1 MNALSAVELCV
12 SIDARPYLSAQC
24 GRGFGTWSMLTEF
37 ETPHDQTG
45 FDGFF
50 ARIGANL
57 KRGQVLQNHINVC
70 PHFLNMI
77 LQDLTPSCKKEF
89 FTCLIGP

>member
-1 MNALSAVELCV
+1 MNALSAVELRV
-12 SIDARPYLSAQC
+12 SIDVRRYLSIQC
-24 GRGFGTWSMLTEF
+24 GRGFVRWSMLTEF